1 VFFQWPET
9 LSHSGS
15 TRNSQIHSART

>member
-15 TRNSQIHSART
+15 TRNSHIHSART

>member
-1 VFFQWPET
+1 VFFQWLET

-15 TRNSQIHSART
+15 TRNSRIHSART

>member
-1 VFFQWPET
+1 VLFQWPET